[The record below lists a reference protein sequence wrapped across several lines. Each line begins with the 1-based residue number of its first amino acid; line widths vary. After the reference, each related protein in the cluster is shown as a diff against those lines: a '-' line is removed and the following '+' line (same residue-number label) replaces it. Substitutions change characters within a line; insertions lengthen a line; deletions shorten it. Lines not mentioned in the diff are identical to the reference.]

1 MYCKSVKMKKKIQK
15 RVNESSIFASFE
27 RPRVTAL
34 LGARRVGKTTL
45 LISYMSQHP
54 DKKWVFLNMDKRDQR
69 LRVENEELELM
80 VEECVL
86 QQIGKGEKIWI
97 AIDEAQKC
105 PALFDQ
111 VKSIYDKNIDQN
123 TIKFI
128 LTGSGHLNLHQLAA
142 ESLAGRVEL
151 MHLREFNLREMAE
164 VLYSDVSIPNRSV
177 FDLLIEPFSEARLRE
192 IWEDRRPFQKILSET
207 LPAHLRWGGLPEV
220 LEEQTIN
227 EKQRY
232 LANYLQTY
240 LENDV
245 RAIESISDLS
255 LYQQLM
261 KACAEQT
268 GSLRDDQK
276 LLSALGCSRNTLIK
290 YRGYLMATMQ
300 YKEVFPYV
308 NSTAKRLVKSP
319 KGYLINNGLVS
330 YLTGIHDYSVLNSTG
345 LLGHRFK
352 NWLLNE
358 LLTWTDS
365 IVENHKI
372 SFWRTSGGTEV
383 DFVVSIGANLLPIE
397 VTFSS
402 QILPKKTRHL
412 REFMEREPESKW
424 GIYLYNGS
432 FHINHDHHVIYLPTW
447 MI

>member
-1 MYCKSVKMKKKIQK
+1 MKKKIQK
-15 RVNESSIFASFE
+15 RMNESLIQASFE
-27 RPRVTAL
+27 RSRVTAL

-45 LISYMSQHP
+45 LMSYMSKHP
-54 DKKWVFLNMDKRDQR
+54 DRKWVFFNMDKRDER
-69 LRVENEELELM
+69 LRIENEELGLM
-80 VEECVL
+80 IEESAL
-86 QQIGKGEKIWI
+86 QRIGRGEKIWV

-111 VKSIYDKNIDQN
+111 VKAIYDGNKDRD

-151 MHLREFNLREMAE
+151 MHLREFNLKEMTE
-164 VLYSDVSIPNRSV
+164 LMYSDVSIPNGSFFGLV
-177 FDLLIEPFSEARLRE
+177 IKSFDEAKLQEFSEE
-192 IWEDRRPFQKILSET
+192 RRPFQKILLST
-207 LPAHLRWGGLPEV
+207 LQTHLIWGGLPEV
-220 LEEQTIN
+220 LEEQTPS
-227 EKQRY
+227 ERQRY

-245 RAIESISDLS
+245 RAIESISDLG

-268 GSLRDDQK
+268 GSLRDDQR
-276 LLSALGCSRNTLIK
+276 LLSALGCSRNTLNK

-300 YKEVFPYV
+300 YKEVFPYI
-308 NSTAKRLVKSP
+308 NSTVKRLVKSP

-330 YLTGIHDYSVLNSTG
+330 YLTGIQDYSVLTTSG
-345 LLGHRFK
+345 LLGHRFE

-365 IVENHKI
+365 IVENYSI
-372 SFWRTSGGTEV
+372 YFWRTSGGAEV
-383 DFVVSIGANLLPIE
+383 DFVVSIGAEILPIE
-397 VTFSS
+397 VTFST
-402 QILPKKTRHL
+402 QILPNKTRHL
-412 REFMEREPESKW
+412 REFLEREPKSKW
-424 GIYLYNGS
+424 GIYLYNGT
-432 FHINHDHHVIYLPTW
+432 FKIDRGQHIIYLPTW